1 MLIIAGK
8 LYVSSDERQ
17 KWIDAHDVVKRARS
31 TPGCVELYISADP
44 VDERRVNMFEP
55 WESGEALQTWRA
67 VAVNQWIRSRLVSL
81 PLVAPRRWT
90 IRSCSPVK
98 WQRSQSLKP
107 RRQQRQQTSGLA
119 CSKHLR
125 SRSSACLMAE

>member
-31 TPGCVELYISADP
+31 TPGCGELYISADS

-90 IRSCSPVK
+90 IRSCSPAQMATQPV
-98 WQRSQSLKP
+98 SE
-107 RRQQRQQTSGLA
+107 TSSTTTAANIG
-119 CSKHLR
+119 S
-125 SRSSACLMAE
+125 